1 MTQLWYMYISDF
13 FPYTYYL
20 PRARWNDKALL
31 SLWLLWLDLTRALLL
46 PLDSIQLC
54 LELPPSSSS
63 SCRNQPSISPFSRWF
78 FQVFLVC
85 LLPPGLAV
93 SADVHYTGDAAITSS
108 KLSYNFSKHSVGLQE
123 TSSFVCCVEQR
134 MLNNALSSVHN
145 AWSDDVIGR
154 DKISA
159 EHARLVLP
167 SVRIN
172 LVNDAK
178 ERTDTSRSSHVLLH
192 VISSGDE
199 RSLGLWGV
207 TFLR

>member
-1 MTQLWYMYISDF
+1 MTRHCCHCCCY
-13 FPYTYYL
+13 
-20 PRARWNDKALL
+20 
-31 SLWLLWLDLTRALLL
+31 DLTWLV
-46 PLDSIQLC
+46 PCCSHST
-54 LELPPSSSS
+54 PSSSVLN
-63 SCRNQPSISPFSRWF
+63 CRLHLRPAVGTSHPYLHSPDDFSKCFWF
-78 FQVFLVC
+78 VFFLR
-85 LLPPGLAV
+85 GLAV

-145 AWSDDVIGR
+145 AWRDDVIGR